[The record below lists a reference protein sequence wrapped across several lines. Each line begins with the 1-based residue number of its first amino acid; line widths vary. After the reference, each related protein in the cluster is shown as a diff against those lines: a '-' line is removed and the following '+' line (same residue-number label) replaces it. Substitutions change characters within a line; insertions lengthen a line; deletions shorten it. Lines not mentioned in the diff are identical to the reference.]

1 MLTDRLKK
9 RLVKDRPQTTVTIRI
24 PIDVVDAMKEIAPRK
39 GFSGYQTL
47 LKSYV
52 SEGLRRDEAMLSLGK
67 EARLIEALRKL
78 GVPESVIKEAE
89 REVA

>member
-39 GFSGYQTL
+39 GFSGHQTL

-67 EARLIEALRKL
+67 EARLIEALRKR
-78 GVPESVIKEAE
+78 GVPESVIEEAE
-89 REVA
+89 RDAA

>member
-24 PIDVVDAMKEIAPRK
+24 TIDVVDAMKEIAPRK
-39 GFSGYQTL
+39 GFSGYQAL

-67 EARLIEALRKL
+67 EARLIEALRKR
-78 GVPESVIKEAE
+78 GVPESVIEEAE
-89 REVA
+89 RDAA